1 MGNLWQDQV
10 KNLDYLFYTSF
21 QRYSAWLSIYFLS
34 LKEAIETEKNGLNNQ
49 TEKGPI
55 GNSQRTNMSKIK
67 DKKECDSNEEEYD

>member
-1 MGNLWQDQV
+1 
-10 KNLDYLFYTSF
+10 
-21 QRYSAWLSIYFLS
+21 LS

-49 TEKGPI
+49 TEKGRI